1 MNKRLVILV
10 VMVLLFTL
18 FGLGKSNLFGPKI
31 DAPVF
36 VKSLIYSEDMDIDL
50 NYIAPRGFKKSIEKI
65 QIPNAPKGIDCVVY
79 GEEKESEG
87 KYTVG
92 TVNIGVNCDYWNEET
107 GIGNDLELNEVLVT
121 WNDGSQTT
129 EDVGRITVMGGNMRC
144 NNYMDITEHDHMRKA
159 TYTLTKDT
167 EITGLKFPSSDELF
181 NIISNITINDR
192 LLEDVSIERPIKL
205 KKNETCIVEYQVND
219 ENKFQYGNIHV
230 TGLLLGKG
238 NKSEE
243 SIANFVLVK
252 RFGSDE
258 SARGY
263 LNKKKEG

>member
-50 NYIAPRGFKKSIEKI
+50 NYIAPRRFNKSVEKV

-79 GEEKESEG
+79 GEEKEAEG
-87 KYTVG
+87 KYTVS

-107 GIGNDLELNEVLVT
+107 GIGNDLELNRVLVT

-129 EDVGRITVMGGNMRC
+129 EDIGRITIVGGNRNKQG
-144 NNYMDITEHDHMRKA
+144 NNYMDITEHGDTRKA

-167 EITGLKFPSSDELF
+167 EITGLKFPYPDELL

-192 LLEDVSIERPIKL
+192 PLEDVSIERPIKL

-219 ENKFQYGNIHV
+219 ENKFQFGNIHV
-230 TGLLLGKG
+230 TGSLLGKS
-238 NKSEE
+238 NKSGE
-243 SIANFVLVK
+243 SIANFVLLK

-263 LNKKKEG
+263 FNKK